1 MEQFITKHRAQV
13 LGTLSGWDRVR
24 FRGTFRVL
32 SVVAGLFTWL
42 NEQGVLLKDFK
53 RFAEGLTG
61 QLRASVEMV
70 AEAAGKKI
78 VYLESAALSKEALVQ
93 ELLPRGSRAGT
104 DLHLQ
109 LCRSVPVVR
118 AAPGSGQEAA

>member
-1 MEQFITKHRAQV
+1 MRQV
-13 LGTLSGWDRVR
+13 LGTLSGWDRIR

-42 NEQGVLLKDFK
+42 NEQGVLLKHFK
-53 RFAEGLTG
+53 CFAKGLTG
-61 QLRASVEMV
+61 QLKASVQMV

-78 VYLESAALSKEALVQ
+78 EYLASSALSKEPLVQ
-93 ELLPRGSRAGT
+93 ELVAPRESRAGT

-109 LCRSVPVVR
+109 LCRSLPVVR
-118 AAPGSGQEAA
+118 AASGSGQEAA